1 MRASDTDK
9 DHPRP
14 APPKTAPA
22 HRRRGP
28 QRGECLALALLA
40 VVMTGGWLLALHG

>member
-9 DHPRP
+9 DHPRT
-14 APPKTAPA
+14 APTNTEPA
-22 HRRRGP
+22 HRRRGL

-40 VVMTGGWLLALHG
+40 AVMTGGWLLALHG